1 MANGEPSR
9 PGAHTGA
16 RPGALERL
24 FHLRERSTT
33 VATELRAG
41 LVTFLTMAYILLV
54 NPQILAAAGMPPG
67 DVVFA
72 TAVGSAV
79 GTLAMALLTNYPFA
93 LAPGMGINAYFAYS
107 VVGGMKVSWQV
118 ALTAVFVS
126 GLLFMALSAGGL
138 RTLLLRAIPVNVK
151 LAIGGGIGLF
161 LALIGFE
168 NAGLV
173 QQHPVTMITL
183 GDLHAP
189 AVLLALGALLLMG
202 VLLARRV
209 RAALLIGIAAAT
221 GAAWLLGITP
231 PPAAVV
237 ALPRLPEQTLL
248 AFDWSGLA
256 SGTLA
261 TVVLAFLFVVLFDT
275 AGTLMGV
282 GRLGGFVDERGDLPR
297 AGRAFFADAF
307 GTTAGAALGTSPVTA
322 YIESATGIEEGGRT
336 GLTGVVVAVL
346 FLASLVLAPLFT
358 AVPPLATA
366 PALIVVGALMM
377 EGVREV
383 DWKRFDEAI
392 PAFLTV
398 IGIPFTYSIAN
409 GIALG
414 LVSWV
419 AIKLLSGRWREVHW
433 LMVVLAVLLVLY
445 YAFLEAHA

>member
-1 MANGEPSR
+1 MANGEPPR
-9 PGAHTGA
+9 PVTNAGL
-16 RPGALERL
+16 LERL
-24 FHLRERSTT
+24 FHLSERQAT
-33 VATELRAG
+33 VGTEVRAG

-54 NPQILAAAGMPPG
+54 NPQILAAAGMPPS

-126 GLLFMALSAGGL
+126 GLLFMLLSVGGL
-138 RTLLLRAIPVNVK
+138 RTVLLRAIPQNVK

-173 QQHPVTMITL
+173 QKHPVTMITL
-183 GDLHAP
+183 GNLHDP
-189 AVLLALGALLLMG
+189 RVLLALGGLLLMG
-202 VLLARRV
+202 VLLALKFRG
-209 RAALLIGIAAAT
+209 ALLVGIAAAT
-221 GAAWLLGITP
+221 VAAWLLGVTP
-231 PPAAVV
+231 PPTAVA
-237 ALPRLPEQTLL
+237 ALPRLPEQTLF
-248 AFDWSGLA
+248 AFDWSGVWNGALA
-256 SGTLA
+256 A
-261 TVVLAFLFVVLFDT
+261 VVLAFLFVVLFDT

-282 GRLGGFVDERGDLPR
+282 GRLGGFVDEKGDLPKS
-297 AGRAFFADAF
+297 GRAFFADAF

-366 PALIVVGALMM
+366 PALVVVGALMM
-377 EGVREV
+377 EAVREV

-433 LMVVLAVLLVLY
+433 LMVVLALLLVLY
-445 YAFLEAHA
+445 YAFLHAGE

>member
-1 MANGEPSR
+1 MAGF
-9 PGAHTGA
+9 
-16 RPGALERL
+16 LERL
-24 FHLRERSTT
+24 FHLDERSTT

-54 NPQILAAAGMPPG
+54 NPQILGAAGMPAS

-72 TAVGSAV
+72 TAVGSAL

-126 GLLFMALSAGGL
+126 GLLFMALSAGGI
-138 RTLLLRAIPVNVK
+138 RTVLLRAIPVNVK
-151 LAIGGGIGLF
+151 LATSGGIGLF

-173 QQHPVTMITL
+173 RQHPVTLITL
-183 GDLHAP
+183 GNLHDPKVLLALGGLLLM
-189 AVLLALGALLLMG
+189 AVLLAL
-202 VLLARRV
+202 RV
-209 RAALLIGIAAAT
+209 RAALLLGIAVAT
-221 GAAWLLGITP
+221 GSAWLLGVAAP
-231 PPAAVV
+231 PSAVV
-237 ALPRLPEQTLL
+237 AVPRLPERTLF
-248 AFDWSGLA
+248 AFDWSGMA

-261 TVVLAFLFVVLFDT
+261 AVVLAFLFVVLFDT
-275 AGTLMGV
+275 AGTLMAV
-282 GRLGGFVDERGDLPR
+282 GRLGRFVDERGDLPR
-297 AGRAFFADAF
+297 SGRAFFADAF

-383 DWKRFDEAI
+383 DWARFDEAI
-392 PAFLTV
+392 PAFLTI

-433 LMVVLAVLLVLY
+433 LMVPLAVLLVLY
-445 YAFLEAHA
+445 YAFLHAE

>member
-1 MANGEPSR
+1 MGS
-9 PGAHTGA
+9 T
-16 RPGALERL
+16 LERL
-24 FHLRERSTT
+24 FALRERETT
-33 VATELRAG
+33 VATEVRAG

-54 NPQILAAAGMPPG
+54 NPQVLAAAGMPKE

-79 GTLAMALLTNYPFA
+79 GTLAMALLANYPFA

-107 VVGGMKVSWQV
+107 VCGAMGVSWRV

-126 GLLFMALSAGGL
+126 GLLFMALSAGGI
-138 RTLLLRAIPVNVK
+138 RTLLLRAIPTNIK
-151 LAIGGGIGLF
+151 LATSGGIGLF

-173 QQHPVTMITL
+173 KKHPATLLTL
-183 GDLHAP
+183 GDVRSAP
-189 AVLLALGALLLMG
+189 VLLALGALVLMA
-202 VLLARRV
+202 VLLALRV
-209 RAALLIGIAAAT
+209 RAALLLGIAAAT
-221 GAAWLLGITP
+221 AAAWLLGIAP
-231 PPAAVV
+231 PPTAVV
-237 ALPRLPEQTLL
+237 ALPALPRQTLL
-248 AFDWSGLA
+248 AFDWHGMA

-275 AGTLMGV
+275 TGTLMGV
-282 GRLGGFVDERGDLPR
+282 GRLGGFVDEEGNLPR

-336 GLTGVVVAVL
+336 GLTGVVVALL

-366 PALIVVGALMM
+366 PALVVVGALMI
-377 EGVREV
+377 EGMQGI

-392 PAFLTV
+392 PAFLTIV
-398 IGIPFTYSIAN
+398 GMPFTYSIAN

-414 LVSWV
+414 IVSWV
-419 AIKLLSGRWREVHW
+419 IIKLLAGRWREAHP
-433 LMVVLAVLLVLY
+433 LMIVLAALLVLY
-445 YAFLEAHA
+445 YAFLYAG